1 MNCITPIEQ
10 ARGAI
15 FEALAAGTAPFG
27 LPAVLTREHGS
38 LKMYL
43 YEPRGNDP
51 QPVHEQDEV
60 YVVVAGSGL
69 FAIGVDEE
77 SLERTPFAPGDAI
90 FAPAGAVHR
99 FEDFS
104 DDFSTWVVMYGP
116 PGGEGLHAA

>member
-1 MNCITPIEQ
+1 MNWVTPVEQ
-10 ARGAI
+10 ARNAI
-15 FEALAAGTAPFG
+15 VEALMTGTAPFG

-43 YEPRGNDP
+43 YEPRGTDP

-69 FAIGVDEE
+69 FAIGNDEH

-104 DDFSTWVVMYGP
+104 EDFSTWVVMYGP
-116 PGGEGLHAA
+116 PGGEGFH

>member
-1 MNCITPIEQ
+1 MNWVTPVEQ
-10 ARGAI
+10 ARNAI
-15 FEALAAGTAPFG
+15 VEALTTGTAPFG

-43 YEPRGNDP
+43 YEPRGTDL

-69 FAIGVDEE
+69 FAIGNDEN
-77 SLERTPFAPGDAI
+77 SLERTPFVPGDAI

-99 FEDFS
+99 FEEFS

-116 PGGEGLHAA
+116 PGGEGFH